1 MKHLKKWSCSFLI
14 VSVLLTACQD
24 DGSFDSFP
32 KEENLLIPQAREFY
46 ENVISDSPM
55 ARSLLETGHPI

>member
-1 MKHLKKWSCSFLI
+1 MKHLRKWSCSFLI
-14 VSVLLTACQD
+14 VSALLTACQD

-46 ENVISDSPM
+46 ENVISEAAEM
-55 ARSLLETGHPI
+55 GL